1 MTLRCLYVATLFVQW
16 WNQLSRFQ
24 RSVAYM
30 LTLAALL
37 TVLYFLPGTHAIWNP
52 GSGKL
57 NTPLDNN
64 YMPSPLSLFFNKKVL
79 LLSNNRI

>member
-1 MTLRCLYVATLFVQW
+1 MLPLLFLQW
-16 WNQLSRFQ
+16 WNQLSRLQ

-30 LTLAALL
+30 LTLAAFL
-37 TVLYFLPGTHAIWNP
+37 TVLYLLPRTHSIWNP

-64 YMPSPLSLFFNKKVL
+64 YTPSPLSLFFHKKVL
-79 LLSNNRI
+79 LLFNYRI